1 MARDLR
7 CERCQFG
14 AGLAGSTS
22 QASSI
27 TSLLLVVR
35 LCGFPQR
42 AGAHH
47 ARGLCTTWLYA
58 VPHVPRRR
66 FTTAASRGRIA
77 NDADVKAAVYR
88 RRGEVRIEEVP
99 EPAPAADE
107 LLLRVATAGI
117 CGTDGHEYAHGPFQ
131 FAVPARSS
139 WGPPGG
145 LIPGHEFSGTV
156 VAVGEE
162 VSGFNEGDLVASA
175 SGISCGDCDWC
186 RRGRTNLCLRYETV
200 GLQRHGGLAQFC
212 VAPAGSCAVVDQALL
227 TPDAAALAQPMAI
240 AVHAVSRGE
249 PSAGMEV
256 LVVGAGGIGAFLV
269 FALVQSGA
277 GVWVFEADADRR
289 ALALDLGA
297 TLVLP
302 PPEPGDL
309 RALLDHHGFAPAL
322 VYEVTGTAG
331 GVAVALRAL
340 WHGVRL
346 VVVGLQAIP
355 AEVDLRRVSLSECEV
370 VGTNALV
377 AKTDLP
383 RALELLGRRPCSWT
397 DVAPTALALDDLVRD
412 GLQPLASGKPS
423 RVKTLIDPWTSAS
436 RATRM

>member
-1 MARDLR
+1 VARDLR

-88 RRGEVRIEEVP
+88 RRARYGSRKCPSPRRPPTSSSYEWRLPASAGLTATSTPTDLSSSPCPPDLPGGRPGDSYPATSSP
-99 EPAPAADE
+99 ERWSLWAKRSAASTKVTWWLQQAGSPAAT
-107 LLLRVATAGI
+107 AT
-117 CGTDGHEYAHGPFQ
+117 
-131 FAVPARSS
+131 
-139 WGPPGG
+139 
-145 LIPGHEFSGTV
+145 
-156 VAVGEE
+156 
-162 VSGFNEGDLVASA
+162 
-175 SGISCGDCDWC
+175 WC

-256 LVVGAGGIGAFLV
+256 ARRRCRG
-269 FALVQSGA
+269 
-277 GVWVFEADADRR
+277 DRR
-289 ALALDLGA
+289 
-297 TLVLP
+297 
-302 PPEPGDL
+302 
-309 RALLDHHGFAPAL
+309 
-322 VYEVTGTAG
+322 
-331 GVAVALRAL
+331 
-340 WHGVRL
+340 
-346 VVVGLQAIP
+346 
-355 AEVDLRRVSLSECEV
+355 
-370 VGTNALV
+370 
-377 AKTDLP
+377 LP
-383 RALELLGRRPCSWT
+383 RLRSRPVRR
-397 DVAPTALALDDLVRD
+397 RRM
-412 GLQPLASGKPS
+412 GLRSGC
-423 RVKTLIDPWTSAS
+423 
-436 RATRM
+436 